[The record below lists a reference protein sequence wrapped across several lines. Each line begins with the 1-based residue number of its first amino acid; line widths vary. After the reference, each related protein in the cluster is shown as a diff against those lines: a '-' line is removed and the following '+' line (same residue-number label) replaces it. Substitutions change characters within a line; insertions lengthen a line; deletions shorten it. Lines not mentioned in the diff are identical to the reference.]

1 MHRLKNRLLRR
12 NKINA
17 LYDLIFS
24 KETNQVQIVF
34 FLDTSLA
41 CVAGI
46 IGEGEGERGS
56 REKMRG
62 TGERGEGT
70 PATRTPFDSFPPN
83 DFRLIKLP
91 YPSITVISSTN
102 QNKARVSLH
111 D

>member
-1 MHRLKNRLLRR
+1 MRPVAKSYIMNL
-12 NKINA
+12 
-17 LYDLIFS
+17 
-24 KETNQVQIVF
+24 TVV
-34 FLDTSLA
+34 A
-41 CVAGI
+41 CVAGVVE
-46 IGEGEGERGS
+46 EGEGERGR

-62 TGERGEGT
+62 IGDRGQGT

-102 QNKARVSLH
+102 KNQARVSLH